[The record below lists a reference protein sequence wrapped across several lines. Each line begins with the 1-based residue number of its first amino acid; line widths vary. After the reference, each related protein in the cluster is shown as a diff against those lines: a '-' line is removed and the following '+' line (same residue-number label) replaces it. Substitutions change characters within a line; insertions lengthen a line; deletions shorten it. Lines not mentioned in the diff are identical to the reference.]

1 MNSTGGNFVLQLLA
15 LGWEWPDEN
24 EDSDSDDEE
33 DYGDESSD
41 EDVLPG
47 EDAGG
52 PRREMVIVN
61 LQRTPLDKHC
71 TLRFHIE
78 CDGMMQMLMTELGL
92 VVPDGSS

>member
-1 MNSTGGNFVLQLLA
+1 MLA
-15 LGWEWPDEN
+15 LGWEWPEGS
-24 EDSDSDDEE
+24 EDSGNDEDE

-41 EDVLPG
+41 EDVPAG

-52 PRREMVIVN
+52 PRRELVIIN

-78 CDGMMQMLMTELGL
+78 CDEMMRMLVSELGL
-92 VVPDGSS
+92 EVSGGES